1 MCINDEGVPHRVP
14 AIPVFHGGLIQ
25 AGTLIVGTAD
35 IEDAAITTAKI
46 NNLAVE
52 TLKIA
57 DNAVTVPE
65 NSSNAAAKT
74 INGAN
79 VEVLS
84 LAFTTTGLNPYI
96 HFSGLIYGPWPTIT
110 TIKVYRDAEK
120 IYEAAIYSQGRIG
133 DDTINVPVSFAVIE
147 STPPDADSYTYYV
160 KASKGADDS
169 YISNRNLYIQELKK

>member
-1 MCINDEGVPHRVP
+1 MCVNDDGTPFP
-14 AIPVFHGGLIQ
+14 AYSLRTIHGGVIQ

-46 NNLAVE
+46 NDLAVE
-52 TLKIA
+52 TLKIK

-65 NSSNAAAKT
+65 SSANAAAKT

-79 VEVLS
+79 IEVLS
-84 LAFTTTGLNPYI
+84 LSFTTTGLSPYVY
-96 HFSGLIYGPWPTIT
+96 FSGILYGPWSTIT

-120 IYEAAIYSQGRIG
+120 IYESAIYSQGRIG